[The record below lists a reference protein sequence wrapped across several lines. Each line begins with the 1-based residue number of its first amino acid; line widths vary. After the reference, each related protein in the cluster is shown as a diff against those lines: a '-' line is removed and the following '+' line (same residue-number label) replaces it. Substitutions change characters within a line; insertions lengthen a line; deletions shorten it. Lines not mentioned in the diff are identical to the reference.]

1 MKNKIYSFKNGSDS
15 AIMYHKK
22 LPKYLTFTLIIILAL
37 FIGFVF
43 WSVYTKKSEVAE
55 IQGTFEVDD
64 KTYIM
69 PAVTSTIK
77 NVYVENGQ
85 FVSVGEKLFG
95 LDDADVSAKIILC
108 NKTIKGLNDR
118 KHMFEILIDSIQ
130 NEAEIPFSTDYSE
143 LEFYNYYQTFLSQT
157 ELYSGSQREEYKRQ
171 TENTYLNEIASLAEK
186 ISQYE
191 SELEIYKDTQKKY
204 VICAESEGV
213 VSLNGTFS
221 VGSMVS
227 AGTNIGSIINQNDD
241 LYLNGYAEINDR
253 SKLVKGQ
260 SVDLAVLGVSQSKYG
275 LIKGKVTFISEDTIK
290 SESGAFY
297 LVKIEIEQRYIASED
312 DRIDLVVGMGAEARV
327 IYKTTSYF
335 DYFLEQIGIK

>member
-130 NEAEIPFSTDYSE
+130 NE
-143 LEFYNYYQTFLSQT
+143 
-157 ELYSGSQREEYKRQ
+157 RK
-171 TENTYLNEIASLAEK
+171 
-186 ISQYE
+186 
-191 SELEIYKDTQKKY
+191 EIYCEQVDNQD
-204 VICAESEGV
+204 
-213 VSLNGTFS
+213 SLH
-221 VGSMVS
+221 
-227 AGTNIGSIINQNDD
+227 QNP
-241 LYLNGYAEINDR
+241 
-253 SKLVKGQ
+253 
-260 SVDLAVLGVSQSKYG
+260 
-275 LIKGKVTFISEDTIK
+275 
-290 SESGAFY
+290 
-297 LVKIEIEQRYIASED
+297 
-312 DRIDLVVGMGAEARV
+312 
-327 IYKTTSYF
+327 
-335 DYFLEQIGIK
+335 